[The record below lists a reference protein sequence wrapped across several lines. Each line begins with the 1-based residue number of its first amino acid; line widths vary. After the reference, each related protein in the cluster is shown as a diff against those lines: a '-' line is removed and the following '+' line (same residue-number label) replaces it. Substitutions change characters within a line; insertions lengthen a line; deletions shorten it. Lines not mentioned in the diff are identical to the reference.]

1 MLPFAILLTTGS
13 ALSGW
18 IGLAV
23 ALAVVGTLSG
33 FVQSRERRFAL
44 AAVLVGA
51 ASLVLAGRVW
61 AVPYNCPSLWKYLG
75 ICG

>member
-1 MLPFAILLTTGS
+1 MTAVYLATS
-13 ALSGW
+13 ASADW
-18 IGLAV
+18 FGLAL
-23 ALAVVGTLSG
+23 ALAMVGTLSG
-33 FVQSRERRFAL
+33 FVQHRERRFAL

-61 AVPYNCPSLWKYLG
+61 AVPFNCPALWKYLG